1 MEQAYMT
8 AAEAAKKWGISD
20 RRVRLLCS
28 SGKIEGI
35 VRTGRSYQIPREAV
49 KPADERTLRQKDIP
63 AEYKS
68 LFRRIDG
75 KRDELIRRLREGG
88 FCLEESHKE
97 FLIEWIENSLA
108 NTGNDLS
115 AEEIRTILNG
125 YPAEGRP
132 LRKQLEVLG
141 LQDAFEWIRELAFGA
156 RLSESQLSEP
166 QFPESQLSEPLLLKL
181 HGLVLMDRRR
191 EGGRYRTR
199 LVQIPGTE
207 DESPQPF
214 MVPVMLD
221 WLFREYAEK
230 KKKLHALET
239 IPRLYMDFQWI
250 HPFSDGNTRVGWILA
265 NLELMRAGYLPVTVG
280 ADQTEEYYQG
290 LKSYYGGKGEAPM
303 IRLVAGLEEKEL
315 DRRLKE
321 TER

>member
-132 LRKQLEVLG
+132 L
-141 LQDAFEWIRELAFGA
+141 
-156 RLSESQLSEP
+156 
-166 QFPESQLSEPLLLKL
+166 
-181 HGLVLMDRRR
+181 
-191 EGGRYRTR
+191 
-199 LVQIPGTE
+199 
-207 DESPQPF
+207 
-214 MVPVMLD
+214 
-221 WLFREYAEK
+221 
-230 KKKLHALET
+230 
-239 IPRLYMDFQWI
+239 
-250 HPFSDGNTRVGWILA
+250 
-265 NLELMRAGYLPVTVG
+265 
-280 ADQTEEYYQG
+280 
-290 LKSYYGGKGEAPM
+290 
-303 IRLVAGLEEKEL
+303 
-315 DRRLKE
+315 
-321 TER
+321 